1 MLFFF
6 KKYILKEYHKIS
18 LFIIIIASFFIS
30 IFKSIHNT
38 DPLHFSYLFY
48 DSTKLLEGLTPFKDI
63 HIVYGILTTLI
74 HSFSILI
81 IGNFLLSI
89 SIITAFFYALTF
101 YVYYKILCNF
111 NLKKI
116 YVFLAILIIFIMH
129 PAILKPWPDY
139 LAYFFLICSIFFYSK
154 EKQSDYYSFLVGF
167 LLALSVMSR
176 FSFVLPL
183 SVFFFLI
190 LLFEGKKKRFLIF
203 FGYVFPLLIF
213 FLYLNINNLYEFWY
227 INCCKSHS
235 IYQYNHWHPFVKE
248 QYGYLNFFLILDGL
262 LINLFTSIVTLDF
275 KWFFYFLVL
284 ILNTC
289 YLIIK
294 IFSRK
299 LLIKT
304 EKKLCLL
311 SVLSILMFSNAV
323 HIPAIFR
330 LSTGAI
336 IGLVPILCFFEKL
349 TFKNFFFSNVVRLI
363 IFFFLIIFIL
373 KYPFRMLSAYKF
385 ILHDN
390 LALSEPKVGILK
402 FQRFPTD
409 VSFFYQQ
416 FEKEI
421 NKLHSK
427 YNIAYNYNFTNN
439 SLLPLIS
446 KTQSYQFSSFH
457 GHDGFLGS
465 SAWEKAYEYRPDLSL
480 SAKLKNKSDDII
492 IFQNVK
498 NESEIFSDDF
508 FIFSKLNYP
517 LHKDN
522 KILLI
527 LLSKKLK

>member
-1 MLFFF
+1 
-6 KKYILKEYHKIS
+6 
-18 LFIIIIASFFIS
+18 
-30 IFKSIHNT
+30 
-38 DPLHFSYLFY
+38 
-48 DSTKLLEGLTPFKDI
+48 
-63 HIVYGILTTLI
+63 
-74 HSFSILI
+74 
-81 IGNFLLSI
+81 
-89 SIITAFFYALTF
+89 
-101 YVYYKILCNF
+101 
-111 NLKKI
+111 
-116 YVFLAILIIFIMH
+116 
-129 PAILKPWPDY
+129 
-139 LAYFFLICSIFFYSK
+139 
-154 EKQSDYYSFLVGF
+154 
-167 LLALSVMSR
+167 
-176 FSFVLPL
+176 
-183 SVFFFLI
+183 
-190 LLFEGKKKRFLIF
+190 
-203 FGYVFPLLIF
+203 
-213 FLYLNINNLYEFWY
+213 
-227 INCCKSHS
+227 
-235 IYQYNHWHPFVKE
+235 
-248 QYGYLNFFLILDGL
+248 
-262 LINLFTSIVTLDF
+262 
-275 KWFFYFLVL
+275 
-284 ILNTC
+284 
-289 YLIIK
+289 
-294 IFSRK
+294 
-299 LLIKT
+299 
-304 EKKLCLL
+304 
-311 SVLSILMFSNAV
+311 
-323 HIPAIFR
+323 
-330 LSTGAI
+330 
-336 IGLVPILCFFEKL
+336 
-349 TFKNFFFSNVVRLI
+349 
-363 IFFFLIIFIL
+363 
-373 KYPFRMLSAYKF
+373 MLSAYKF